1 MLFSIIVPV
10 WGVEKYLEKCVDS
23 ILAED
28 FSDYEL
34 ILVDDGSPDACPEI
48 CDRYAAKCDSV
59 RVIHKENG
67 GLVSARQAGVSVA
80 VGKYIINVDS
90 DDWIEHGFL
99 KRAQDI
105 IEKYDPDIIS
115 FAINFVTGEKIKND
129 PEPITAGLYKENIM
143 ELRDKMLLCGDM
155 RHMHYFLWG
164 KVFKTEIIRP
174 HQLATDRS
182 ISMGEDVTCLMPCYL
197 DAKSVYISDETAYN
211 CRCREGSMSRAFDP
225 KHFEDIRLGV
235 DTLNDLDNADEEF
248 KAAVCRYAV
257 FMFFVLF
264 ASAAK
269 EGSKE
274 VVSLAETVFPGTY
287 AESFKKA
294 GFSGIT
300 VKSKIAISLLKI
312 RLFRSAYLFLRICSK
327 LKGEG

>member
-1 MLFSIIVPV
+1 MLFSIVVPV
-10 WGVEKYLEKCVDS
+10 WGVEKYLEKCVNS

-34 ILVDDGSPDACPEI
+34 ILVDDGSHDACPEI
-48 CDRYAAKCDSV
+48 CDRYAAKYGRV
-59 RVIHKENG
+59 KVIHKENG
-67 GLVSARQAGVSVA
+67 GLVSARQAGVSAA

-115 FAINFVTGEKIKND
+115 FAINFVTGDKIFND
-129 PEPITAGLYKENIM
+129 PEPIAAGLYKENIK
-143 ELRDKMLLCGDM
+143 EIRDKMLLCGDM
-155 RHMHYFLWG
+155 SHMHYFLWG
-164 KVFKTEIIRP
+164 KVFKAGIIRP
-174 HQLATDRS
+174 HQLRTDRS

-211 CRCREGSMSRAFDP
+211 CRCREDSMSRAFNP
-225 KHFEDIRLGV
+225 EHFEDIRLGV
-235 DTLNDLDNADEEF
+235 DILNGLCNADDDF
-248 KAAVCRYAV
+248 KAAVNRYAV

-274 VVSLAETVFPGTY
+274 VVSLAKTVYPGTY

-294 GFSGIT
+294 EFNGIT
-300 VKSKIAISLLKI
+300 AKSKIAISLLKK
-312 RLFRSAYLFLRICSK
+312 RSFKSAYLFLRVCSK